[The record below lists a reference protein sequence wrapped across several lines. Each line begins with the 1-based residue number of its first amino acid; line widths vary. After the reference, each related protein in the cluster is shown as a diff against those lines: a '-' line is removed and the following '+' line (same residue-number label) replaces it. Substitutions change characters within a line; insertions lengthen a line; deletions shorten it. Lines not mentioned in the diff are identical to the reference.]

1 MINILSSK
9 HYKYLL
15 VPVVL
20 ALTAC
25 TSRPREV
32 YASIPLVSTNEAKP
46 EQTVLPANFS
56 TTLSN
61 PSSTQ
66 LTHGKYNVAVMP
78 TYVSALGYPCRKL
91 IFSASG
97 VQPKNRIACEITY
110 KEDDKLVK
118 SWFLENA
125 IIESDD
131 NLDL

>member
-25 TSRPREV
+25 TSKPREV
-32 YASIPLVSTNEAKP
+32 HASIPLVSSNEAKP
-46 EQTVLPANFS
+46 DQTILPANFS
-56 TTLSN
+56 SILSN

-66 LTHGKYNVAVMP
+66 LTHGQYDVTVMP

-91 IFSASG
+91 IFSASN
-97 VQPKNRIACEITY
+97 VQPKKRIACEITY
-110 KEDDKLVK
+110 KENDKLAK

-131 NLDL
+131 NIAL

>member
-25 TSRPREV
+25 TSKPREV
-32 YASIPLVSTNEAKP
+32 YASIPLVSSNDAKP
-46 EQTVLPANFS
+46 DQKVLPANFS
-56 TTLSN
+56 ATLSN

-66 LTHGKYNVAVMP
+66 LTHGQYDVALMP

-91 IFSASG
+91 IFSESG
-97 VQPKNRIACEITY
+97 AQPKKRIACEITY
-110 KEDDKLVK
+110 KENDKLVK

-131 NLDL
+131 NITL